1 MGRRITETFF
11 YLTVF
16 TSFHNLAP
24 SDTDQPTESQSALK
38 VLRHIYPSR
47 HYIWTLKVMS
57 KLSAE
62 LRKQKHPEVDLVRLY
77 IYYLL
82 LQCPC

>member
-1 MGRRITETFF
+1 MMGQRITETFF

-16 TSFHNLAP
+16 ISFHNTAP
-24 SDTDQPTESQSALK
+24 TDADQPTESQSALK

-47 HYIWTLKVMS
+47 HYIWTLKVMP

-62 LRKQKHPEVDLVRLY
+62 LRK
-77 IYYLL
+77 
-82 LQCPC
+82 

>member
-1 MGRRITETFF
+1 MGQCITGTFF

-16 TSFHNLAP
+16 TSYHHLAP
-24 SDTDQPTESQSALK
+24 SDPDQPTESQSALK
-38 VLRHIYPSR
+38 VPRHMYPTR
-47 HYIWTLKVMS
+47 RYIWTLKIMP

-62 LRKQKHPEVDLVRLY
+62 LRKQKNPEADLVRLY

>member
-1 MGRRITETFF
+1 MDQRITETFF

-16 TSFHNLAP
+16 TGFHNQAP
-24 SDTDQPTESQSALK
+24 SDTDQPTESQSTLK

-47 HYIWTLKVMS
+47 HYIWTLKVMP

-62 LRKQKHPEVDLVRLY
+62 LRK
-77 IYYLL
+77 
-82 LQCPC
+82 